1 MSYSMPPT
9 PRPLC
14 PPANTKGFP
23 SLAPAAGKT
32 SCHLP
37 NPLKK
42 ILPLLLAL
50 GSFGAPLMAQ
60 PTVNIDPQSTAEDD
74 INPYIYGQFI
84 EHLGRCIYGGIWA
97 EMLEDRKFYFPITAD
112 YSPYRLL
119 QETDFPV
126 VGASPWEIVG
136 DAAGVTMV
144 TEDSFVGQYT
154 PRIAA
159 GHGIRQHDLAL
170 RADMDYPG
178 YVWLKTLG
186 SASAQVTVTL
196 AWEGGEDHVT
206 VTVPAG
212 AGFLQRDFRFTAP
225 VATEKAT
232 LTFHADSGD
241 IMLGTA
247 SIMPGDNLNGMRADT
262 IALLKELNGT
272 IYRWPGGNFASGYDW
287 RDGIGDRDRRPPR
300 KNPAWT
306 GVEHNDFGTDEFI
319 AFCREIGAEPSIAAN
334 TGFGDAFSA
343 AQWVE
348 YCNGSADT
356 TAGTWRAQNATAE
369 PYDVKYW
376 CVGNEMFG
384 TWQLGFMQISQYVL
398 KHNQVAEAMWAK
410 DPTLQLVSVGE
421 LGGINRNNDPEQ
433 VRVGKGWSERM
444 LESSGDYMTQISE
457 HFYSGRT
464 PFGAQR
470 DEIGLAE
477 HVAEIKN
484 AIKAKAQG
492 HRELQAK
499 VKELNG
505 KIIPISMDEW
515 NYWHR
520 EYEYGELGCVY
531 RMDDGL
537 GIAAGL
543 HEYYRNTDIVH
554 LAFYA
559 QTVNVIGAIK
569 TSKTAAEMETTGLVL
584 QLYRQHFGTR
594 PINLD
599 PAEIPAPLDIVAAL
613 TDDGKTL
620 TVGIVNPTTDAVAVP
635 LAIAAG
641 SAVESATRYVIADED
656 RHAHNTPGMPRVI
669 DIVETRGIDANQ
681 PLEVPAVGLALFTIP
696 LR

>member
-1 MSYSMPPT
+1 MRKLICLCAAFFSLNVGASAASSPVSIQLDASAQQT
-9 PRPLC
+9 P
-14 PPANTKGFP
+14 
-23 SLAPAAGKT
+23 
-32 SCHLP
+32 
-37 NPLKK
+37 
-42 ILPLLLAL
+42 
-50 GSFGAPLMAQ
+50 
-60 PTVNIDPQSTAEDD
+60 

-97 EMLEDRKFYFPITAD
+97 EMLEDRKFYFEVTPD
-112 YSPYRLL
+112 YSPYRSL
-119 QETDFPV
+119 TDTDYPV

-136 DAAGVTMV
+136 GASGVTMD
-144 TEDSFVGQYT
+144 TADSFVGKYT
-154 PRIAA
+154 PRVAS

-170 RADMDYPG
+170 RAGLDYPG
-178 YVWLKTLG
+178 YAWIKPLG
-186 SASAQVTVTL
+186 KAPATITVSLT
-196 AWEGGEDHVT
+196 WDGGGARET
-206 VTVPAG
+206 FTVPADG
-212 AGFLQRDFRFTAP
+212 GYIKRTFRFHAKT
-225 VATEKAT
+225 ATEKAT
-232 LTFHADSGD
+232 FTIHADQGD
-241 IMLGTA
+241 IMVGT
-247 SIMPGDNLNGMRADT
+247 SSLMPGDNVNGLRADT
-262 IALLKELNGT
+262 LALLKDLNGS

-334 TGFGDAFSA
+334 TGFGDAYSA

-356 TAGTWRAQNATAE
+356 TAGAWRAQNATPE

-421 LGGINRNNDPEQ
+421 LGGINKDNDPEQ
-433 VRVGKGWSERM
+433 VRVGKGWSHRM
-444 LESSGDYMTQISE
+444 LESSGDYMNAISE
-457 HFYSGRT
+457 HFYSGRL
-464 PFGAQR
+464 PWQENG
-470 DEIGLAE
+470 DVDLVS
-477 HVAEIKN
+477 HVAQLKQ
-484 AIKAKAQG
+484 AIRAKAAG

-499 VKELNG
+499 VPELKG
-505 KIIPISMDEW
+505 RIIPISMDEW

-537 GIAAGL
+537 GTAAGL
-543 HEYYRNTDIVH
+543 HEYYRNTDIIH

-584 QLYRQHFGTR
+584 QLYRAHFGTR
-594 PINLD
+594 PIPLKQS
-599 PAEIPAPLDIVAAL
+599 EIPSPLDIAAAL
-613 TDDGKTL
+613 SEDGKTL
-620 TVGIVNPTTDAVAVP
+620 TVGIVNPTE
-635 LAIAAG
+635 
-641 SAVESATRYVIADED
+641 SAVRVPISLGAGAVDGKATRYVIAAED
-656 RHAHNTPGMPRVI
+656 RRAHNTPGQPRVV
-669 DIVETRGIDANQ
+669 DIVESSGIDAGQ
-681 PLEVPAVGLALFTIP
+681 PLEVPAIGVALFTIP
-696 LR
+696 LK

>member
-1 MSYSMPPT
+1 M
-9 PRPLC
+9 
-14 PPANTKGFP
+14 
-23 SLAPAAGKT
+23 
-32 SCHLP
+32 
-37 NPLKK
+37 KK
-42 ILPLLLAL
+42 LLLLFVAL
-50 GSFGAPLMAQ
+50 STFTSALIAQ
-60 PTVNIDPQSTAEDD
+60 PTVNIDLKSTAEDD

-112 YSPYRLL
+112 YSPYRSLT
-119 QETDFPV
+119 ESEFPV

-136 DAAGVTMV
+136 DASGVTMV
-144 TEDSFVGQYT
+144 TENSFVGQHT
-154 PRIAA
+154 PRIDES
-159 GHGIRQHDLAL
+159 HGIRQRDLAL
-170 RADMDYPG
+170 RAGLDYPG
-178 YVWLKTLG
+178 YVWIKSLG
-186 SASAQVTVTL
+186 VTPAIITVSL
-196 AWEGGEDHVT
+196 AWEGGEDRVT
-206 VTVPAG
+206 IEVPAG
-212 AGFLQRDFRFTAP
+212 AGFIQRHFRFTAP
-225 VATEKAT
+225 IATEKAT

-241 IMLGTA
+241 ILMGTA
-247 SIMPGDNLNGMRADT
+247 SIMPADNINGMRADT
-262 IALLKELNGT
+262 IALLKDLNGT

-319 AFCREIGAEPSIAAN
+319 AFCREIGTEPSIAAN
-334 TGFGDAFSA
+334 TGFGDAYSA

-356 TAGTWRAQNATAE
+356 TAGAWRAQNATPD

-384 TWQLGFMQISQYVL
+384 IWQLGFMQISQYVL
-398 KHNQVAEAMWAK
+398 KHNEVAAAMWAK

-421 LGGINRNNDPEQ
+421 LEGINTENDPEQ
-433 VRVGKGWSERM
+433 VRVGKTWSHRM

-457 HFYSGRT
+457 HFYNGRT
-464 PFGAQR
+464 PWSEEGEV
-470 DEIGLAE
+470 DLVS
-477 HVAEIKN
+477 HVGQIK
-484 AIKAKAQG
+484 ASIKAKADG

-499 VKELNG
+499 VPELNG
-505 KIIPISMDEW
+505 RIIPISMDEW

-520 EYEYGELGCVY
+520 DYEYGELGCTY

-543 HEYYRNTDIVH
+543 HEYYRQTDIIH

-594 PINLD
+594 PIMID
-599 PAEIPAPLDIVAAL
+599 AAEVPEPLDIAAAL
-613 TDDGKTL
+613 SEDGQML
-620 TVGIVNPTTDAVAVP
+620 TISIVNPTTKPVTVP
-635 LAIAAG
+635 LAIVSGAAAG
-641 SAVESATRYVIADED
+641 SASRYVIADAD
-656 RHAHNTPGMPRVI
+656 RHAHNTPGQPRNI
-669 DIVETRGIDANQ
+669 DIVESKAIDVDQ

>member
-1 MSYSMPPT
+1 MTSS
-9 PRPLC
+9 LFA
-14 PPANTKGFP
+14 ANP
-23 SLAPAAGKT
+23 V
-32 SCHLP
+32 
-37 NPLKK
+37 K
-42 ILPLLLAL
+42 IDLQAR
-50 GSFGAPLMAQ
+50 
-60 PTVNIDPQSTAEDD
+60 AEDD

-112 YSPYRLL
+112 YDPYKDL
-119 QETDFPV
+119 TDTAFPV

-136 DAAGVTMV
+136 DAAGVAMIS
-144 TEDSFVGQYT
+144 EDSFVGDHT
-154 PRIAA
+154 PRIAS

-178 YVWLKTLG
+178 YVWIESLG
-186 SASAQVTVTL
+186 DSPARVTVSL
-196 AWEGGEDHVT
+196 SWEGGSDRATFE
-206 VTVPAG
+206 VPAK
-212 AGFLQRDFRFTAP
+212 AGYIKRDFRFASP
-225 VATEKAT
+225 VDTEKAT
-232 LTFHADSGD
+232 LTIHADQGD

-247 SIMPGDNLNGMRADT
+247 SLMPADNVNGMRADT
-262 IALLKELNGT
+262 LALLKDLNGT
-272 IYRWPGGNFASGYDW
+272 IYRWPGGNFVSGYDW

-369 PYDVKYW
+369 PYNVKYW

-384 TWQLGFMQISQYVL
+384 TWQLGFMQISHYVL
-398 KHNQVAEAMWAK
+398 KHNQVAQAMWAK
-410 DPTLQLVSVGE
+410 DPSLHLVAVGE
-421 LGGINRNNDPEQ
+421 LGGINRENDPEQ
-433 VRVGKGWSERM
+433 VRVGKGWSHRM
-444 LESSGDYMTQISE
+444 LESSGDYMTEISE

-464 PFGAQR
+464 PWTQNP
-470 DEIGLAE
+470 EVGLVE
-477 HVAEIKN
+477 HVGLIKE
-484 AIKAKAQG
+484 AIRNKAQG

-499 VKELNG
+499 VPELEG
-505 KIIPISMDEW
+505 RIIPISMDEW

-543 HEYYRNTDIVH
+543 HEYYRNTDIVR

-584 QLYRQHFGTR
+584 QLYRKHFGTQ
-594 PINLD
+594 PIELD
-599 PAEIPAPLDIVAAL
+599 AATIPAPLDVAAAL
-613 TDDGKTL
+613 TADGKTL
-620 TVGIVNPTTDAVAVP
+620 TVGIVNPTDAAVSVP
-635 LAIAAG
+635 IALAAG
-641 SAVESATRYVIADED
+641 SIGGKATRYAIAGED
-656 RHAHNTPGMPRVI
+656 RYAHNTPGEPRVV
-669 DIVETRGIDANQ
+669 DIVETAGIDAAQ
-681 PLEVPAVGLALFTIP
+681 PLEVPAFGVALFTIP
-696 LR
+696 VK